1 MIALAAMLLAAAPA
15 RARAS
20 VVGLYQT
27 HQMEIGAA
35 LWLRKNG
42 HFRYQF
48 DYGAI
53 SESAEGDWTFDG
65 KTVRLTTRPT
75 PKPPSFE
82 LVSDDPA
89 PKGELYMTVDSPGLE
104 WGHPLEAI
112 ASQDMKS
119 GFEISADE
127 SGRVDLK
134 DKPTVAALSPE
145 MPVYGPTNRTFALT
159 ADRGHRLLFRFH
171 PNDLGKAMFKDEPL
185 TREGRD
191 LILLHYGAKIR
202 FIRVRP

>member
-1 MIALAAMLLAAAPA
+1 MIALAAVLVAAAPA
-15 RARAS
+15 PAKAS
-20 VVGLYQT
+20 VAGLYQT

-53 SESAEGDWTFDG
+53 SESAEGDWTYDG
-65 KTVRLTTRPT
+65 KVVRLTTKPA

-89 PKGELYMTVDSPGLE
+89 PKGELYMTVDSPGME

-119 GFEISADE
+119 GFEISADD

-145 MPVYGPTNRTFALT
+145 MPVYGPTGQVFPLT

-171 PNDLGKAMFKDEPL
+171 SNDLGKAMFKDEPL
-185 TREGRD
+185 TRDGHD
-191 LILLHYGAKIR
+191 LILLHYDAKIR